1 MAGVHDVGT
10 RVEQLIADFA
20 QARDRARAE
29 ELVRL
34 VVGLYGEGLE
44 RIASL
49 LARRD
54 PDALAELA
62 GDELISGLLLV
73 HGLHPQDVDSRI
85 QQALDSVRPYLGSHA
100 GGVEYLGVDA
110 DGVAHLRLAGT
121 CNGCP
126 SSMVTVRTAI
136 EGAIEKAAPEVV
148 AVDVEG
154 VSAPAP
160 ASSQERQLLQIG
172 RPPSEASVVSA
183 MSEVG
188 AASQASQAPGVR
200 LTDAAWTSLPQLG
213 PPTSR
218 PTVLELDGT
227 RVLICTVRGTLYAY
241 RDSCAVCDASLGE
254 ARLDQGR
261 LTCPACGTSYD
272 VRLAGKGVDDPSR
285 HLDPLPLINDSQGVR
300 VAVPVARAVAP

>member
-10 RVEQLIADFA
+10 RVEALIGAFP

-34 VVGLYGEGLE
+34 IVGLYGEGLE
-44 RIASL
+44 RIASE

-54 PDALAELA
+54 PRALADLA

-73 HGLHPQDVDSRI
+73 HGLHPQDVDTRI
-85 QQALDSVRPYLGSHA
+85 QHALDGVRPYLGSHA

-110 DGVAHLRLAGT
+110 DGVAHLRLDGT

-126 SSMVTVRTAI
+126 SSTVTVRTAI
-136 EGAIEKAAPEVV
+136 EGAVEKAAPEVV

-154 VSAPAP
+154 VSAPVAAAHEP
-160 ASSQERQLLQIG
+160 QLLQIG
-172 RPPSEASVVSA
+172 RPPSTSPGPSA
-183 MSEVG
+183 DTD
-188 AASQASQAPGVR
+188 ATGVR
-200 LTDAAWTSLPQLG
+200 PVDASWTSLPQLG

-218 PTVLELDGT
+218 PTVLELYGT
-227 RVLICTVRGTLYAY
+227 RVLICMVRGTLYAY
-241 RDSCAVCDASLGE
+241 RDSCAVCAASLGE

-261 LTCPACGTSYD
+261 LTCTQCGASYD

-300 VAVPVARAVAP
+300 VALPRAVAP